1 MDETSLR
8 DLLERATV
16 PEPPIGPV
24 AQNALRA
31 GLTLR
36 RRRRTR
42 YAAAGAAT
50 IAVACA
56 AALTVAGTTGRQA
69 AAPARNAATIYVVS
83 QTGTEI
89 TVTPVPTTT
98 DKPGEP
104 VRIGPQ
110 GPYVGD
116 ILTALAPDGKTLWV
130 SNGSVVWPFS
140 TATDTAGKQITI
152 PPSYA
157 RYGSIVQLLV
167 TPNGKTVYVLNSL
180 GTVTPISTATDRL
193 GKPIILGPGYG
204 DMALT
209 PDGKT
214 LYLLWR
220 GYPSS
225 RVIPIATSTDR
236 PGKPISLGML
246 AIAIVVPPDGSSAY
260 AIGTLGADNQEPEI
274 IPFSTATNTPGNPI
288 GFATDDIMFEFA
300 MASDGHVIYIAVRSY
315 AQKYGMI
322 PFFTASN
329 TPGKMIALP
338 ATMDFQ
344 GLLAVTPD
352 GRAIYAEGIPPPS
365 SNTRR
370 VTQRTVRQGYCPDTV
385 TPIMAA
391 TDTVENS
398 FHACFPANVVFTPDG
413 RTAYISSA
421 GGAPSGHSIVM
432 SAATATGHPGK
443 SFIIKG
449 KAVAMM
455 ITP

>member
-1 MDETSLR
+1 MDETPLR

-50 IAVACA
+50 IVVACA
-56 AALTVAGTTGRQA
+56 AALAVTGTTGRQA

-89 TVTPVPTTT
+89 MVTPVPTAT

-116 ILTALAPDGKTLWV
+116 ILTALSSDGKTIWV

-140 TATDTAGKQITI
+140 TATDTAGKQIAI
-152 PPSYA
+152 PN
-157 RYGSIVQLLV
+157 RYGNAFQLLAS
-167 TPNGKTVYVLNSL
+167 PNGKTVYVLAMRGAF
-180 GTVTPISTATDRL
+180 GTVMPISTATDRL
-193 GKPIILGPGYG
+193 GKPIYQGLGFL
-204 DMALT
+204 DMAIT

-214 LYLLWR
+214 LYILGP
-220 GYPSS
+220 GYLSS
-225 RVIPIATSTDR
+225 RLIPVATSSNE
-236 PGKPISLGML
+236 PGEPISLGIGAS
-246 AIAIVVPPDGSSAY
+246 AIFVPPDGRTAY
-260 AIGTLGADNQEPEI
+260 AIGNLGPGAQTPEI
-274 IPFSTATNTPGNPI
+274 EPISTVTNKPGSPI
-288 GFATDDIMFEFA
+288 GFAAAGGIFGIA
-300 MASDGHVIYIAVRSY
+300 MAPDEHVIYVAVRFN
-315 AQKYGMI
+315 ARTYGAI

-329 TPGKMIALP
+329 TLGKVIALP
-338 ATMDFQ
+338 AGMAGQ
-344 GLLAVTPD
+344 GMLAVAPD
-352 GRAIYAEGIPPPS
+352 GRAIYVADIPPQS
-365 SNTRR
+365 SRR
-370 VTQRTVRQGYCPDTV
+370 VTEQTVKKGYCPDAV
-385 TPIMAA
+385 MPIMTA
-391 TDTVENS
+391 TGTVGNA
-398 FHACFPANVVFTPDG
+398 FHTCFPASVVFTPDG

-421 GGAPSGHSIVM
+421 GGAPSGQSIVM
-432 SAATATGHPGK
+432 SAATATGHRGK

-449 KAVAMM
+449 QAVAMVM
-455 ITP
+455 TP